1 MACWRLKR
9 PNSRAVRDQKFSG
22 FGKFLAL
29 RNRLCLAIRLVEM
42 ETVDIVDP

>member
-9 PNSRAVRDQKFSG
+9 PKSIVRDQKFSG

-29 RNRLCLAIRLVEM
+29 RNKLCLAIRLVEM
-42 ETVDIVDP
+42 ETITIVDP